1 MATKFLIF
9 TFNIYPEFQNEFNVN
24 PKKLSIRLRL
34 LSNDIS
40 DYFRG
45 ACFGVPAM
53 DPDVLR
59 LWTEY
64 NKLLSEL
71 QLYYPD
77 LFLDFHEIS
86 YPAPY
91 LADEESFYKEGTMI
105 FKPEHFA
112 PLRLAT
118 EKLCHDIA
126 PLIWGKESA

>member
-1 MATKFLIF
+1 M
-9 TFNIYPEFQNEFNVN
+9 N

-53 DPDVLR
+53 DTDVLR

-64 NKLLSEL
+64 NSLLADLKSFEPNLFSE
-71 QLYYPD
+71 
-77 LFLDFHEIS
+77 FSEIS

-91 LADEESFYKEGTMI
+91 IADEESFYKEGTMI

-118 EKLCHDIA
+118 EQLYQTIV